1 VDERDAVVAYL
12 PRHLTSGS
20 ISDGSSEQAPRAEQV
35 EGTLL
40 FADVSGFTRLS
51 ERLARV
57 GRAGAEEMVGAIS
70 RVFSPLV
77 AAVEDRGGDVLKFSG
92 DALFV
97 VFRGPDHLLRGASAA
112 AELQRAL
119 RTVGS
124 IRTRSG
130 VVRLSMSQG
139 LHSGTFWLVRAGT
152 GGFRDLVAVGPDVAA
167 TFALE
172 TAAHSGEVLL
182 GPDAARRLS
191 AALPD
196 ALREREDGLPV
207 LHAVPAPPPGAG
219 RPSPT
224 WSPELERH
232 VPEAL
237 RGRLADA
244 VTESEHRTVS
254 VAFVQFTGCDAV
266 LAQHGPA
273 AVVEHLDRLVD
284 ATTELARRHRVTV
297 VCVDAGPD
305 GGKLMLATGAPD
317 SDERDAEAML
327 LFCLELVDAVP
338 GLTLRAGVNRGP
350 AYAGLVGAPHRFTYS
365 TMGDAVNVAARL
377 SAKAA
382 PGRVVAAGAVLD
394 QVGARFA
401 VEDLPPLAL
410 KGKAQPVRAGVVRAA
425 LATAPAEPA
434 APPHRAVPFVGR
446 AQEVRLLLDALA
458 RAADGHGGLIE
469 LVGPPGVGKSRL
481 LQELERSSPPRT
493 TLRLR
498 CERHDQARAYASSE
512 LLLRAVTGISPGS
525 PPTEAGEQLLRWLRE
540 HAPALLPTAP
550 LLAVAAGAVVPP
562 TPEVDALAEQFR
574 VPRMGDAVEELLT
587 AAVTGAPSLL
597 VVEDAGLMDQASRG
611 LLRAAL
617 RGVADLPWLVVTARR
632 PGETGLGAEGVVSGT
647 QLAVPPLDTDEA
659 SELARAAGSPIAR
672 ADVERLVTHSA
683 GNPLFLLELVRAF
696 GAGAASMPD
705 SVEGILAARID
716 RLPLVER
723 RLLRYAAVL
732 GERVDPALLVDTLAG
747 AEPGTALHQG
757 WLAAQDPASWRRLE
771 QLLPAE
777 HAGRV
782 PERRFEHELL
792 RRVAYEALPFA
803 RRAELHARAGRALE
817 AGGSED
823 FGLLAAHFD
832 AAGQRAR
839 TWRYA
844 SAAAEAA
851 RGRYAHD
858 AAADLYAMAL
868 RAARDLP
875 DVHPEQVA
883 QVAERLGDSAETAGR
898 YAQAGEAYAA
908 ARRRAAGPD
917 LPRLLGKAGR
927 LGERT
932 GRYREALGWYTRGL
946 RATADLGG
954 PQARAARVELLV
966 GRAGVRYRQGRY
978 EDVVA
983 TCREVVA
990 QADEQADRAA
1000 LATACFLLD
1009 AALTDLGRLE
1019 EAAVWRQRALP
1030 VFVELGDLVR
1040 QADVLNNLGIDAY
1053 YEGRLDEALRYYER
1067 SRAARTRAGDVV
1079 GAATAVNNVAEVLSD
1094 QGRLAEA
1101 EEAFVEALAVWSRAG
1116 YPVGVA
1122 LALSNLGRTR
1132 TRQGRP
1138 AEALPLL
1145 EEALARFRDL
1155 RAEALAVDTEARL
1168 AEARLAAGD
1177 PAAALAICED
1187 LLGPRAR
1194 TPGVAQ
1200 VAEALEEVAAQ
1211 ARAALAAV
1219 PAPPATP
1226 QATPPEPPV
1235 LAVPQPRAPVQPSP
1249 PRAG

>member
-1 VDERDAVVAYL
+1 MVVDERDAVVAYL
-12 PRHLTSGS
+12 PRLLTEDPGTAAGAV
-20 ISDGSSEQAPRAEQV
+20 SDVSSEVEARIQRV

-97 VFRGPDHLLRGASAA
+97 MFRGPDHLLRCASAA
-112 AELQRAL
+112 AELRRAL
-119 RTVGS
+119 RVVGS
-124 IRTRSG
+124 VSTRSG
-130 VVRLSMSQG
+130 AVRLSMSQG
-139 LHSGTFWLVRAGT
+139 LHTGTFWLLRAGT
-152 GGFRDLVAVGPDVAA
+152 GSFRDLVAVGPDVAA

-172 TAAHSGEVLL
+172 SAARSGEVLL
-182 GPDAARRLS
+182 GDEAARLL
-191 AALPD
+191 AAQLRD
-196 ALREREDGLPV
+196 AVRERDDGRPV
-207 LHAVPAPPPGAG
+207 LHGALPSPAPGAG
-219 RPSPT
+219 PSRR
-224 WSPELERH
+224 WSEDLHRY

-237 RGRLADA
+237 RGRLAEA

-254 VAFVQFTGCDAV
+254 VAFVQFSGCDAL
-266 LAQHGPA
+266 LAEQGLPA
-273 AVVEHLDRLVD
+273 VAALLDRLVD
-284 ATTELARRHRVTV
+284 ATTELARRHGVTV
-297 VCVDAGPD
+297 ICVDAGPD

-327 LFCLELVDAVP
+327 LFCLQLVETVPELA
-338 GLTLRAGVNRGP
+338 LRAGVNRGA
-350 AYAGLVGAPHRFTYS
+350 AYAGLVGAADRFTYS

-377 SAKAA
+377 SAKAG
-382 PGRVVAAGAVLD
+382 PGRVVAAAAVLG
-394 QVGARFA
+394 QVAGRFE
-401 VEDLPPLAL
+401 VEELPPLTL
-410 KGKAQPVRAGVVRAA
+410 KGKAKPVQAVVVHQALAAQPAVTGSHAGQSVPFMGRSAEMALLEGALERAA
-425 LATAPAEPA
+425 G
-434 APPHRAVPFVGR
+434 GR
-446 AQEVRLLLDALA
+446 GELV
-458 RAADGHGGLIE
+458 E

-481 LQELERSSPPRT
+481 LMELERSSPPET

-498 CERHDQARAYASSE
+498 CERHDRARSYASSE
-512 LLLRAVTGISPGS
+512 LLLRTVTGIPLGS
-525 PPTEAGEQLLRWLRE
+525 PPLEAGERLLRWLRE
-540 HAPALLPTAP
+540 HAPALLPMAP

-617 RGVADLPWLVVTARR
+617 RGVGDRPWLVVTARR
-632 PGETGLGAEGVVSGT
+632 PGETGLGADDGQTGR
-647 QLAVPPLDTDEA
+647 QVPVGPLSSAAA
-659 SELARAAGSPIAR
+659 SELARAAGNPIAR
-672 ADVERLVTHSA
+672 VDVERLVTRSA

-696 GAGAASMPD
+696 GAGEASMPD
-705 SVEGILAARID
+705 SVEGVLAARID
-716 RLPLVER
+716 RLPTAER

-732 GERVDPALLVDTLAG
+732 GERVDLRLLVDALAG

-757 WLAAQDPASWRRLE
+757 WLAAQDPARWRLLE
-771 QLLPAE
+771 PLLPAE
-777 HAGRV
+777 HAG
-782 PERRFEHELL
+782 PGSARRFEHELL

-803 RRAELHARAGRALE
+803 RRAELHARAGLALE
-817 AGGSED
+817 AAGAED
-823 FGLLAAHFD
+823 LGLLATHFD
-832 AAGQRAR
+832 AAGDRTR

-844 SAAAEAA
+844 RAAADMA
-851 RGRYAHD
+851 RERYAHD

-875 DVHPEQVA
+875 DVSPERLA
-883 QVAERLGDSAETAGR
+883 RIAERLGDSAETAGR
-898 YAQAGEAYAA
+898 YAHAGEAYSS
-908 ARRRAAGPD
+908 ARRLAPAAD

-932 GRYREALGWYTRGL
+932 GRYREALRWYTRGL
-946 RATADLGG
+946 RATDVLTG
-954 PQARAARVELLV
+954 PSARAARVELLA

-978 EDVVA
+978 EDVVT
-983 TCREVVA
+983 TCRAVVA
-990 QADEQADRAA
+990 EADERDDRAA

-1053 YEGRLDEALRYYER
+1053 YEGRLDEALQYYER

-1094 QGRLAEA
+1094 QGRLEEA
-1101 EEAFVEALAVWSRAG
+1101 EEAFVEALAVWTHAG

-1122 LALSNLGRTR
+1122 LATSNLGQLRL
-1132 TRQGRP
+1132 RQGRP
-1138 AEALPLL
+1138 AQALPLL
-1145 EEALARFRDL
+1145 DEALARFRELHAD
-1155 RAEALAVDTEARL
+1155 ALAADTEARL
-1168 AEARLAAGD
+1168 AQAHLAAGD
-1177 PAAALAICED
+1177 PATALALCED
-1187 LLGPRAR
+1187 LLGQRLR

-1200 VAEALEEVAAQ
+1200 VAEVLEEVAAR
-1211 ARAALAAV
+1211 ARSALAASSGAV
-1219 PAPPATP
+1219 PAPR
-1226 QATPPEPPV
+1226 PPHEPT
-1235 LAVPQPRAPVQPSP
+1235 A
-1249 PRAG
+1249 PRAGTG